1 VLVAVVVIVVVAAAA
16 VVIMAMTVRVSV
28 IMLMVVIMAVI
39 VGVCMAVTMIILA
52 VAMVVPMAASLA
64 WRVIMSAI
72 MLGLG
77 CLLGRQ
83 QGGYSLTTVLIGLS
97 GELVDRGQRLESHSL
112 EVSSQRVSLTL
123 STWEFDKGATS
134 LEWNAS
140 GAEQSS
146 GSHQDCGLLAG
157 DDVEFDAIHVEDL

>member
-16 VVIMAMTVRVSV
+16 VVIVAMTVRVSV

-39 VGVCMAVTMIILA
+39 VGVCMA

-112 EVSSQRVSLTL
+112 EVSSQRVSLSL